1 MCIRSTGKRR
11 LVFVSLIGCGV
22 CFFIAATY
30 THICGVGITAPPAIN
45 ESAIISD
52 NVADTYRT
60 YVNLNSR
67 SIDETSAN
75 SATQW
80 MLLFLLL
87 GGSMFAHM
95 GIKCVP
101 WMLIG
106 EVSVLIYRPNPF
118 HLQKKKKNYSQ
129 VYPTIV
135 RGAAAGVS
143 SALGYLIGFLSN
155 KLFLSAESTF
165 TLHGTFWFYSGV
177 AGIGCVILYFVLP
190 ETENKSLLEI
200 EACFDKSKKEY
211 LQQKRKLECESVVTS

>member
-1 MCIRSTGKRR
+1 
-11 LVFVSLIGCGV
+11 
-22 CFFIAATY
+22 
-30 THICGVGITAPPAIN
+30 
-45 ESAIISD
+45 
-52 NVADTYRT
+52 
-60 YVNLNSR
+60 
-67 SIDETSAN
+67 
-75 SATQW
+75 
-80 MLLFLLL
+80 
-87 GGSMFAHM
+87 MFAHV

-101 WMLIG
+101 WILIG
-106 EVSVLIYRPNPF
+106 EVSRFIDCRTNPF
-118 HLQKKKKNYSQ
+118 NLQNKNYSQ

-155 KLFLSAESTF
+155 KLFLSVESAF

-200 EACFDKSKKEY
+200 EACFDKSKNEY

>member
-1 MCIRSTGKRR
+1 MN
-11 LVFVSLIGCGV
+11 
-22 CFFIAATY
+22 
-30 THICGVGITAPPAIN
+30 GVGITAPSTINDSAIN
-45 ESAIISD
+45 FD
-52 NVADTYRT
+52 NVADKYRT
-60 YVNLNSR
+60 YVNSNSR
-67 SIDETSAN
+67 SIDESSAN
-75 SATQW
+75 SVTQW

-106 EVSVLIYRPNPF
+106 EVSVHSLQNNSIPF
-118 HLQKKKKNYSQ
+118 TEEKKTHTNYSQ

-135 RGAAAGVS
+135 RGTAAGVS

-155 KLFLSAESTF
+155 KLFLNVESAF
-165 TLHGTFWFYSGV
+165 TLPGTFWFYSGV

-200 EACFDKSKKEY
+200 EAYFDKSKKEY
-211 LQQKRKLECESVVTS
+211 LQQKRKLECENGVC